1 MVPDSFCPSP
11 GTSGCGLAAA
21 RGQVIPTASVGVSRT
36 CPAAILCPLWWQPS
50 NHSSKGWWEVC
61 ACGKRGR
68 KGWLYAERT
77 CWVLCSWLHKE
88 LLLTPDI
95 ASTPQLGQLQAQL
108 ARLFERSKRKGE
120 RDVNH
125 RAAVSRPLNKDG
137 VFELKM
143 EFAVSIGSL
152 IHGPGAAPTAPHFP
166 EIGTWGSCGRR
177 TELSAGRGAGGSEGC
192 SLSAP
197 LPTPQ
202 PRQESGGSIPDFK
215 LSAMRLLQQESG
227 RELPAECQFQGKLL
241 CATTFCKRAEL
252 QRILPRL

>member
-1 MVPDSFCPSP
+1 MI
-11 GTSGCGLAAA
+11 TKLWSGCSTR
-21 RGQVIPTASVGVSRT
+21 RGDTYCQCWCEQNVPSCHPLPTVVAG
-36 CPAAILCPLWWQPS
+36 IQPQ
-50 NHSSKGWWEVC
+50 H
-61 ACGKRGR
+61 
-68 KGWLYAERT
+68 L
-77 CWVLCSWLHKE
+77 LHKE

-215 LSAMRLLQQESG
+215 LSAVRLLQQESG
-227 RELPAECQFQGKLL
+227 RELPAEWQFQGKLL